1 MEPID
6 FVTPPRP
13 WGNAHDRGLIATLG
27 LTVLWHK
34 ADIAASSKSQTRTLI
49 SRGIVVLLS
58 SSAGRRYMP
67 VRVNR
72 RNFIA
77 ALGGALVLPSAT
89 GAQESNRV
97 RRIGVLMTG
106 PADDAEGQSR
116 LGGFLRGLQEL
127 GWTTGSNL
135 RIDYRWADDT
145 HRRQYAAEL
154 IALAPEVILAS
165 TSPSTAALQQA
176 GTTVPIVFTA
186 VTDPIGQGF
195 VANLP
200 HPGGTITGFALYEY
214 GIGTKWL
221 GLLKEVAPHLTQV
234 AVLRDPTLPFTSG
247 QLGAMQGVAP
257 SLRVDVSAVNVG
269 DAGEMERAI
278 VAFARQPNGG
288 LITVGSPVTLAHRDL
303 IVTLAARHKLPA
315 IYTTR
320 YFVTSGGLMSYGPDR
335 VDLYRR
341 AAGYVDRILKGENP
355 ADLPVQA
362 PTKFELTINLKTA
375 KALGLRVPPSM
386 LAQANEVIE

>member
-1 MEPID
+1 M
-6 FVTPPRP
+6 
-13 WGNAHDRGLIATLG
+13 
-27 LTVLWHK
+27 
-34 ADIAASSKSQTRTLI
+34 S
-49 SRGIVVLLS
+49 
-58 SSAGRRYMP
+58 
-67 VRVNR
+67 VRVSR
-72 RNFIA
+72 RELIL
-77 ALGGALVLPSAT
+77 ALSGALVLPLPSAT
-89 GAQESNRV
+89 GAQETDRV
-97 RRIGVLMTG
+97 RHIGVLMTG

-116 LGGFLRGLQEL
+116 LAGFLRGLQEL
-127 GWTTGSNL
+127 GWTAGRNL
-135 RIDYRWADDT
+135 RIDYRWANDST

-355 ADLPVQA
+355 AELPVQA